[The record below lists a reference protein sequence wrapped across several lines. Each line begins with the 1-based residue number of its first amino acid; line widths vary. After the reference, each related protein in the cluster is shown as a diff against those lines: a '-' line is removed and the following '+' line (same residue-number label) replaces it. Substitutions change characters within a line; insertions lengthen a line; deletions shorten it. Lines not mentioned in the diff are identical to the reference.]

1 MSASVSTASSP
12 LYAIVLAAGQGTRM
26 RSRKAKVLHKVLGRT
41 MVDCSLSLLAPLGV
55 TQTALVLGHQ
65 AADVEAAVRAS
76 GIAVPGLTVAI
87 QAEQRGT
94 ADAVRSALPVLPA
107 LATGGGRVL
116 ILYGDTPLLTVER
129 LAELLQKT
137 TGKLGMIS
145 TTLLDPFGYGRLVR
159 KDGRAH
165 KIVEHKDCTPEELAV
180 CEVNAGIYVVDAAFL
195 VDSLTRVGQS
205 HATHEFYL
213 TTLVELAAA
222 SGEEVAVISAP
233 ADEVMGVN
241 DRLDLATAE
250 SIFRTR
256 ILRSHMQAGV
266 TIHDPATTFIE
277 PGVVLGRD
285 CELYT
290 GVSLRGK
297 TRIGEGCVIDQGC
310 VLTDVT
316 VEAGTHIKPYT
327 VAAQSHIGPRCQVGP
342 FSHLRPDSRL
352 HEEAHVGNFVER
364 KKTELGKKS
373 KANHLAYLG
382 DSTIGSE
389 VNIGCGT
396 ITCNYDGFAKHQT
409 IIEDG
414 VFVGSDSQLV
424 APVRL
429 GAGSIIG
436 AGTTVTRDVPAG
448 ALAVTR
454 VPQDNK
460 LEAADK
466 LRARFRARK
475 AKS

>member
-1 MSASVSTASSP
+1 MP
-12 LYAIVLAAGQGTRM
+12 
-26 RSRKAKVLHKVLGRT
+26 
-41 MVDCSLSLLAPLGV
+41 
-55 TQTALVLGHQ
+55 
-65 AADVEAAVRAS
+65 
-76 GIAVPGLTVAI
+76 
-87 QAEQRGT
+87 
-94 ADAVRSALPVLPA
+94 
-107 LATGGGRVL
+107 
-116 ILYGDTPLLTVER
+116 
-129 LAELLQKT
+129 
-137 TGKLGMIS
+137 
-145 TTLLDPFGYGRLVR
+145 
-159 KDGRAH
+159 
-165 KIVEHKDCTPEELAV
+165 
-180 CEVNAGIYVVDAAFL
+180 FL

-352 HEEAHVGNFVER
+352 HEEAHVGNFVEL

>member
-12 LYAIVLAAGQGTRM
+12 LSAIVLAAGQGTRM
-26 RSRKAKVLHKVLGRT
+26 RSGKAKVLHKILGRT

-55 TQTALVLGHQ
+55 QKTALVLGHQ

-94 ADAVRSALPVLPA
+94 ADAVRCALPVLPD
-107 LATGGGRVL
+107 LATAGGRVL
-116 ILYGDTPLLTVER
+116 ILYGDTPLLTEDC
-129 LAELLQKT
+129 LAELLRRT

-145 TTLLDPFGYGRLVR
+145 TTLLDPHGYGRLVR
-159 KDGRAH
+159 QGGKAH
-165 KIVEHKDCTPEELAV
+165 KIVEHKDCTPEELAI

-205 HATHEFYL
+205 QATHEFYL

-222 SGEEVAVISAP
+222 SGEEVAVVSASP
-233 ADEVMGVN
+233 DEVMGVN
-241 DRLDLATAE
+241 DRQDLAAAE
-250 SIFRTR
+250 AIFRTR
-256 ILRSHMQAGV
+256 ILRRHMQAGV

-285 CELYT
+285 CELYS

-316 VEAGTHIKPYT
+316 VESGAHLKPYT

-352 HEEAHVGNFVER
+352 HEEAHVGNFVEL

-429 GAGSIIG
+429 GQGSIVA